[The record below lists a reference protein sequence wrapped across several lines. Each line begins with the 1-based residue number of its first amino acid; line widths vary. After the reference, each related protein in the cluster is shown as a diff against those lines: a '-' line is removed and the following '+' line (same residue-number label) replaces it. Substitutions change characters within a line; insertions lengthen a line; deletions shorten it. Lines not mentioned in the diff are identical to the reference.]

1 MARQSILWTEL
12 AAGRYAMS
20 AGRVHQV
27 ADALMAGART
37 AELNELVALL
47 FDDNASVAMRAADVL
62 ERISARPTP
71 AVTRLLARNKAALLG
86 LLTEVTLKKS
96 RWNLAILM
104 GRLPLTV
111 AEARRVAAFLE
122 PWLEDSSSI
131 IKTAALQGL
140 ADMARMDPSL
150 LPGVLDVLR
159 IRGRSGTPAMR
170 ARTRHLLAALEPEQD
185 RRRKRRPASPA
196 TDRIAD

>member
-71 AVTRLLARNKAALLG
+71 AVTRLLARNKAAAG
-86 LLTEVTLKKS
+86 SAHRGDTEEEPLEPCHPHGPAALDCG
-96 RWNLAILM
+96 RGPAG
-104 GRLPLTV
+104 GRLSGAV
-111 AEARRVAAFLE
+111 AGGFLIDYQDGGAAGAGGYGADGSVAAAGGAGCAA
-122 PWLEDSSSI
+122 DSRTVRDAGDAGADAAPAGCAGAGAGRAAQA
-131 IKTAALQGL
+131 TASL
-140 ADMARMDPSL
+140 PS
-150 LPGVLDVLR
+150 
-159 IRGRSGTPAMR
+159 
-170 ARTRHLLAALEPEQD
+170 H
-185 RRRKRRPASPA
+185 
-196 TDRIAD
+196 

>member
-1 MARQSILWTEL
+1 MCWSGFRH
-12 AAGRYAMS
+12 GR
-20 AGRVHQV
+20 
-27 ADALMAGART
+27 
-37 AELNELVALL
+37 
-47 FDDNASVAMRAADVL
+47 
-62 ERISARPTP
+62 RPPLPGCWP
-71 AVTRLLARNKAALLG
+71 ATRPLLG

-185 RRRKRRPASPA
+185 GRRKRRPASPA